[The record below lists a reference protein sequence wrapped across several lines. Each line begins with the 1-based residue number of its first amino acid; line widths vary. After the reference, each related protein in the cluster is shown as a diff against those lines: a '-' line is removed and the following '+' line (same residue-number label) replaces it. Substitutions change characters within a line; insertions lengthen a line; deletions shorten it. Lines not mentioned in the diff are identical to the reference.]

1 MRSRIRKETLLWLVK
16 VIKNK
21 MLNKS
26 RNVRKILLNNELL
39 NIIHQNIKVNS
50 LCFKYTSKHYRKYMK
65 TLP

>member
-50 LCFKYTSKHYRKYMK
+50 LCFKYTSNGFH
-65 TLP
+65 TL